1 LKYFPLALS
10 FLLFTFA
17 YAAKGP
23 QYHSLRVHG
32 MGGAFVAVA
41 DSKDALYYNPA
52 GLNLITRLGN
62 FEKDPEMGYMPFS
75 KSEVRLF
82 SAAVFLPG
90 KEINNVIDACG
101 APTLWTIVKKMMFFD
116 FGYLSDIHFCPA
128 YSDIVPDQDEFWPDS
143 LRAHPEFEQRLGK
156 IDNSRLDVGTQISLL
171 EIVVPNFGIASW
183 LNASAAPWV
192 DMGIFIPIFGY
203 EPIQIDLVIA
213 QTAFAFSP
221 VELLSIGAGLKF
233 AKRYTQLSYNFK
245 PGLDFDGA
253 KNLEDTKL
261 DTKDLDDLED
271 RWDNIGDDL
280 WNAKM
285 AVGLDLGVLYQIT
298 RQIRLGTSVRNI
310 FFGKLDGE
318 SITPN
323 WSIGAMASPMFLQ
336 SNSYWARKV
345 NFAIDYVDILDGT
358 ITQKFFSHLNW
369 GAEIE
374 QVAIPSPAKDMSFM
388 YHVLFGVVGG
398 VAGLGVG
405 YLIGKDID
413 IGKVA
418 GMGIGSA
425 IGIGVG
431 TIAGIKFGL
440 GHDAL
445 RVSLGGGLEGG
456 YPAFNVG
463 FGVFGDAVTMRFA
476 SYAEERGLK
485 TGQNGHRFWAGELSV
500 GF

>member
-23 QYHSLRVHG
+23 QYHSLKVHG

-52 GLNLITRLGN
+52 GLNLINRLGN
-62 FEKDPEMGYMPFS
+62 FEKNPEMGYMPFS
-75 KSEVRLF
+75 NSEVRLF

-101 APTLWTIVKKMMFFD
+101 APRLWTIIKKIMFFD
-116 FGYLSDIHFCPA
+116 FGYLGDIDFCPA
-128 YSDIVPDQDEFWPDS
+128 YFDIVPDEDEFWPDS

-156 IDNSRLDVGTQISLL
+156 LDNSRLDIGTQISVL
-171 EIVVPNFGIASW
+171 EIVTHNFGFSIWA
-183 LNASAAPWV
+183 NAAAAPWV
-192 DMGIFIPIFGY
+192 DVGIFVPIFGY
-203 EPIQIDLVIA
+203 EPIKIDGVV

-221 VELLSIGAGLKF
+221 VELWSVGAGLKV
-233 AKRYTQLSYNFK
+233 AKRYTQPAYNFK
-245 PGLDFDGA
+245 PGLDFEGA

-271 RWDNIGDDL
+271 RWNSFGDDML
-280 WNAKM
+280 NFKDLAI
-285 AVGLDLGVLYQIT
+285 GLDLGVLYQIT

-323 WSIGAMASPMFLQ
+323 WSIGGMASPMILQ

-358 ITQKFFSHLNW
+358 ITEKFLSHLNL
-369 GAEIE
+369 GAEID
-374 QVAIPSPAKDMSFM
+374 QVIIPSPTKEMSFG
-388 YHVLFGVVGG
+388 YHALFGLVGG
-398 VAGLGVG
+398 AAGLGIG
-405 YLIGKDID
+405 YLIGKDMG
-413 IGKVA
+413 IGEVA
-418 GMGIGSA
+418 GMGIGSI

-431 TIAGIKFGL
+431 TIAGFKFGL

-445 RVSLGGGLEGG
+445 RVSFGGGLEGG

-463 FGVFGDAVTMRFA
+463 FGLFGDAVTMRFA

-485 TGQNGHRFWAGELSV
+485 TGQSGHRFWAGEFSI